1 MRLDIHVIYH
11 FDGERELHRKLD
23 RILANQETI
32 MASVSENLDVAEKSA
47 RENADAEDAIITIL
61 DALKAEVAALKAAGT
76 DPATAQRIEA
86 LAAAL
91 AARTPKLAAAA
102 VAGTPAA

>member
-1 MRLDIHVIYH
+1 MRIDIFHH

-23 RILANQETI
+23 RILANQEAI
-32 MASVSENLDVAEKSA
+32 MATVAENLDIAEKSA

-61 DALKAEVAALKAAGT
+61 DALKVEIAALKAAGT
-76 DPATAQRIEA
+76 DPATAARIES
-86 LAAAL
+86 LATAL